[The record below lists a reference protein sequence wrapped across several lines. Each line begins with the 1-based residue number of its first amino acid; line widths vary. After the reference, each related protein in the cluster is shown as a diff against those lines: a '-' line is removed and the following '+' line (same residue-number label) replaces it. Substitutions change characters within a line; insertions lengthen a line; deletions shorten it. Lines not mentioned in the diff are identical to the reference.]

1 MGLSSRYLKFL
12 LHFWSYNNSLKI
24 TVHDNRQG
32 RGMHGA
38 SPQIS
43 SWPRNWPVG
52 EAFCR
57 LPNGVMGAVAVGW
70 DVYTSFSFSSN
81 RSAGTQM
88 QVLLCTI

>member
-1 MGLSSRYLKFL
+1 
-12 LHFWSYNNSLKI
+12 
-24 TVHDNRQG
+24 
-32 RGMHGA
+32 MHGA

-52 EAFCR
+52 EALLR
-57 LPNGVMGAVAVGW
+57 LPNSVMGAEAVGW
-70 DVYTSFSFSSN
+70 NVYNSFSFCSN